1 MSKTPKP
8 KRQKYMYLHV
18 RVAYLERDDADQN
31 PEDKEQERYDEPDD
45 TPHFLFFFE
54 LVLAFSTYSRI

>member
-18 RVAYLERDDADQN
+18 KVAYLERDDADQN

-45 TPHFLFFFE
+45 TPHFCFFE

>member
-18 RVAYLERDDADQN
+18 KVAYLERDDADQN

-45 TPHFLFFFE
+45 TPHFLFF
-54 LVLAFSTYSRI
+54 